1 MDEKKTFPKVI
12 GRAYSGNPKNS
23 TKKTLDFSSNLCLAD
38 TSEFAMIH
46 NRGGGNS
53 RQGGWPS
60 GIRIAITDG
69 DKYVRANLPPELF
82 VAMEEIAKKNL
93 GQMTLLPGPVPTFMG
108 NVAAGT
114 QTAVNGLVNL
124 TARAVSVAESLL
136 QGKMKLK
143 SNVICSALYKG
154 GGQVLDAMGT
164 EVPDIEAKALPV
176 TVDWNYSQTRVNTYD
191 RDEAG
196 LCLVTLVTIN
206 RTGLYKGNPSR
217 YPWYFQVDQF
227 RAKEKKSPNGTLQYE
242 GSTVKDKVSA
252 FINVSDDDALKLFHR
267 VNRFVELWEIA
278 YGIPLIKEGG
288 KMLDAER
295 GNYQ

>member
-69 DKYVRANLPPELF
+69 DKYVRANLPPDLF
-82 VAMEEIAKKNL
+82 VAMEEVAKKNI
-93 GQMTLLPGPVPTFMG
+93 GQTTLLPGPIPTFIG
-108 NVAAGT
+108 NVSAGT
-114 QTAVNGLVNL
+114 QTAVNGLVSL

-164 EVPDIEAKALPV
+164 GCLTSKPRLFLLQS
-176 TVDWNYSQTRVNTYD
+176 TGTTR
-191 RDEAG
+191 R
-196 LCLVTLVTIN
+196 
-206 RTGLYKGNPSR
+206 
-217 YPWYFQVDQF
+217 
-227 RAKEKKSPNGTLQYE
+227 
-242 GSTVKDKVSA
+242 
-252 FINVSDDDALKLFHR
+252 R
-267 VNRFVELWEIA
+267 V
-278 YGIPLIKEGG
+278 
-288 KMLDAER
+288 
-295 GNYQ
+295 